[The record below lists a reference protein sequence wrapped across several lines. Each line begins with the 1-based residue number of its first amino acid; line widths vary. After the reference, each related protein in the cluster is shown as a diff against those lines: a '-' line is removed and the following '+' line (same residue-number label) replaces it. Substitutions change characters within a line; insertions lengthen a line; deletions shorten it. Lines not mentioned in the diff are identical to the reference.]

1 MFNPQKFT
9 TMKKFW
15 ILLLAG
21 GAMTLA
27 PSCEKDSKVGPGC
40 PVVCT
45 VPATAEIGGVLT
57 IAGEGFDAAAK
68 IVLVD
73 ETTSIE
79 TELENPEITASGYSG
94 TVPVT
99 MTPGSYG
106 LTLYQE
112 GVWPLGGFIE
122 LKAAADKENPVMS
135 VVLPEAIRLNQ
146 TLEIAGLGFAE
157 GMGIVLESTAD
168 ESRRELSVTL
178 SSSGVSCEIPVG
190 MSAGNYNVIL
200 TQGIYEWTLGEN
212 IPAAIYKRLA
222 GFSRTLATQYE
233 GVSLEAIADALINIG
248 YTTSKDEA
256 LLYAEMFMPMFEDSE
271 MTVEYSF
278 SYDENGNP
286 KSSTIKGMGAEQASE
301 WFSFTVDGDKIS
313 GINNSFEEG
322 TDGMRSFEWTMYNG
336 RVDQTA
342 IAYEKRETEYIWVYD
357 DLGMWT
363 GVNYSSN
370 SPYMNM
376 AYDNGKFLGSE
387 WQTMFAYDAAPQQN
401 AIFGIDIAK
410 FLFSFEAINFIE
422 ADHLA
427 AICLNLAGQP
437 SLALPSTITDM
448 YGEILDITYTFD
460 NDGYVTKIEWE
471 VTTGKNLE
479 MGNFFDS
486 TSNTSYTLI
495 YE

>member
-27 PSCEKDSKVGPGC
+27 PSCEKETKDGPGC

-157 GMGIVLESTAD
+157 GMGIVLENTAD

-233 GVSLEAIADALINIG
+233 GVTLEALAKAFIDMSFAA
-248 YTTSKDEA
+248 SEEEA
-256 LLYAEMFMPMFEDSE
+256 LLYAEAYLPMFEDSE

-278 SYDENGNP
+278 TYDENGNP
-286 KSSTIKGMGAEQASE
+286 KSSTTKGMGAEQASE

-342 IAYEKRETEYIWVYD
+342 IAYEKRETEYVWVYD

-410 FLFSFEAINFIE
+410 FLFSFESINFIE

-448 YGEILDITYTFD
+448 YETKSNLTYTLD
-460 NDGYVTKIEWE
+460 NDGYVTKIEWSAAG
-471 VTTGKNLE
+471 GKDML
-479 MGNFFDS
+479 MGIFDMNN
-486 TSNTSYTLI
+486 NTSYTLI

>member
-27 PSCEKDSKVGPGC
+27 PSCDKETKDGPGC

-45 VPATAEIGGVLT
+45 VPPTAEIGGVLT

-157 GMGIVLESTAD
+157 GMGIVLENTAD

-233 GVSLEAIADALINIG
+233 GVTLEALAKAFIDMSFAA
-248 YTTSKDEA
+248 SEEEA
-256 LLYAEMFMPMFEDSE
+256 LLYAEAYLPMFEDSE

-278 SYDENGNP
+278 TYDENGNP
-286 KSSTIKGMGAEQASE
+286 KSSTTKGMGAEQASE

-342 IAYEKRETEYIWVYD
+342 IAYEKRETEYVWVYD

-437 SLALPSTITDM
+437 SLTLPSTITDM
-448 YGEILDITYTFD
+448 YETKSNLTYTLD
-460 NDGYVTKIEWE
+460 NDGYVTKIEWSAAG
-471 VTTGKNLE
+471 GKDML
-479 MGNFFDS
+479 MGIFDMNN
-486 TSNTSYTLI
+486 NTSYTLI

>member
-1 MFNPQKFT
+1 
-9 TMKKFW
+9 MKKFW

-27 PSCEKDSKVGPGC
+27 PSCDKETKDGPGC

-79 TELENPEITASGYSG
+79 TELENPEITASGYTG

-112 GVWPLGGFIE
+112 GVWPLGLIE
-122 LKAAADKENPVMS
+122 LKAAADKEIPVMS

-157 GMGIVLESTAD
+157 GMGIVLENTAD
-168 ESRRELSVTL
+168 ESRRELSVSL
-178 SSSGVSCEIPVG
+178 SSSGVSCEIPMG

-233 GVSLEAIADALINIG
+233 GVTLEALAKAFIDMSFAA
-248 YTTSKDEA
+248 SEEEA
-256 LLYAEMFMPMFEDSE
+256 LLYAEAYLPMFEDSE

-278 SYDENGNP
+278 TYDENGNP
-286 KSSTIKGMGAEQASE
+286 KSSTTKGMGAEQASE

-336 RVDQTA
+336 RVNQTA
-342 IAYEKRETEYIWVYD
+342 IAYEKRETEYVWVYD

-448 YGEILDITYTFD
+448 YETKSNLTYTLD
-460 NDGYVTKIEWE
+460 NDGYVTKIEWSAAG
-471 VTTGKNLE
+471 GKDML
-479 MGNFFDS
+479 MGIFDMNN
-486 TSNTSYTLI
+486 NTSYTLI

>member
-1 MFNPQKFT
+1 
-9 TMKKFW
+9 
-15 ILLLAG
+15 
-21 GAMTLA
+21 
-27 PSCEKDSKVGPGC
+27 
-40 PVVCT
+40 
-45 VPATAEIGGVLT
+45 
-57 IAGEGFDAAAK
+57 
-68 IVLVD
+68 
-73 ETTSIE
+73 
-79 TELENPEITASGYSG
+79 
-94 TVPVT
+94 

-106 LTLYQE
+106 VLLYQE
-112 GVWPLGGFIE
+112 GVWSLGLIE
-122 LKAAADKENPVMS
+122 LKAAADKEIPVMS

-248 YTTSKDEA
+248 YTTDEA
-256 LLYAEMFMPMFEDSE
+256 LLYAEAYLPMFEDSE
-271 MTVEYSF
+271 MTVEYTF
-278 SYDENGNP
+278 TYDENGNP
-286 KSSTIKGMGAEQASE
+286 KSSTTKAYGAEQASE

-342 IAYEKRETEYIWVYD
+342 IAYEKRETEYVWVYD

-410 FLFSFEAINFIE
+410 FLFSFELINFIE

-448 YGEILDITYTFD
+448 YETKSNLTYTLD
-460 NDGYVTKIEWE
+460 NDGYVTKIEWSAAG
-471 VTTGKNLE
+471 GKDML
-479 MGNFFDS
+479 MGIFDMNN
-486 TSNTSYTLI
+486 NTSYTLI